1 MKLLILA
8 GRFPEHGYK
17 GDQLRTRQLVELLA
31 PEHELH
37 VITAGRPSGPDALS
51 ELRRFASVTLVAAGP
66 IARSLSALAQLAHG
80 GPAQVGWMTPRRLRQ
95 AARRG
100 AVGSDAV
107 IASTVRVVTDR
118 LPAPLIIDHIDALS
132 VNMRDRAR
140 LERRLPLR
148 LAAWIEAAL
157 MARHERRVARWA
169 AAQITVSELDAAAL
183 PQSPLPVVVGLA
195 VTREPASVV
204 VETSTD
210 HERNID
216 VILTGNMNYPP
227 NIEAA
232 RWLAE
237 AIAPELR
244 KTRPNARVMV
254 AGRSAGSLR
263 LTSVEVCS
271 DVSDLGALLRRA
283 RVAVVPLRSGTGVP
297 IKLFEAAAAGAAIVA
312 TSRAADAAAIEVLR
326 ADDTSEFAA
335 AVERLLADETMR
347 AALAARAH
355 LDLAAHEPEVIAAKL
370 SAVLDL
376 AARDGV
382 RDPS

>member
-1 MKLLILA
+1 MRILLLA

-17 GDQLRTRQLVELLA
+17 GDQLRTRQLIELLA
-31 PEHELH
+31 PEHDLH
-37 VITAGRPSGPDALS
+37 VITGGRPSGPAALS
-51 ELRRFASVTLVAAGP
+51 ELQQWASVTLVTAGP
-66 IARSLSALAQLAHG
+66 LARSLSALAQLVHG
-80 GPAQVGWMTPRRLRQ
+80 GPAQVGWMTPRRLRR

-100 AVGSDAV
+100 AVDSDAV
-107 IASTVRVVTDR
+107 IASTVRVVTER
-118 LPAPLIIDHIDALS
+118 LPTPLIIDHIDALS
-132 VNMRDRAR
+132 SNMRERAR
-140 LERRLPLR
+140 LERRLALR

-157 MARHERRVARWA
+157 MVHHERQAARWA

-183 PQSPLPVVVGLA
+183 PQSPLPVVVGLS
-195 VTREPASVV
+195 VTREPASVAPV
-204 VETSTD
+204 SAG
-210 HERNID
+210 ERDID

-232 RWLAE
+232 RWLAD

-244 KTRPNARVMV
+244 KTRPDARVMI

-263 LTSVEVCS
+263 LTGVEVRS

-312 TSRAADAAAIEVLR
+312 TPRAADAARVEVLR
-326 ADDTSEFAA
+326 AGDTSEFAA

-347 AALAARAH
+347 AALAASAY
-355 LDLAAHEPEVIAAKL
+355 LDLAAHEPQVIAAKL
-370 SAVLDL
+370 NAVLDG
-376 AARDGV
+376 ATRNSV
-382 RDPS
+382 RGPS